1 MPAHAWCLSIG
12 LGYARAGSDEI
23 PGFVFL
29 IHVVDVTASL
39 HNSMISR
46 SFASLPYRG
55 ATPAALLHWPI
66 AFVVMLALWASSKTF
81 VAYFYRL
88 RGRLFQTWVV
98 PRYGFQVLPRTL
110 TFLLPCCSMHPRS
123 NFF

>member
-1 MPAHAWCLSIG
+1 VPAHAWCLSIG
-12 LGYARAGSDEI
+12 LGYARAGTDEI

-39 HNSMISR
+39 HNSMMSR

-98 PRYGFQVLPRTL
+98 PRYGFQVLPGYPT
-110 TFLLPCCSMHPRS
+110 CCSMHSQQQPC
-123 NFF
+123 